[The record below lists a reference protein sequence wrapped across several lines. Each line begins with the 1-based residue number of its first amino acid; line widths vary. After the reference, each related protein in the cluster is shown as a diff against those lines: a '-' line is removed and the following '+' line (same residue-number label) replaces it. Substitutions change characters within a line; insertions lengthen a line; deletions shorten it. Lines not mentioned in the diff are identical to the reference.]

1 MSLGTFVVYILEWA
15 LALLIFLALYKL
27 CLSGS
32 TLHRFNRYYLLG
44 SVALSMILPLFHIS
58 SPDAQQ
64 FTIEQTTLVKALRHN
79 PESTFMLPDI
89 EVIAS
94 GTNPGSQS
102 NTIWAL
108 LIIAI
113 YTIYVVTLLIGWT
126 RSSVKIIQFLR
137 GKPQHRLGRWT
148 HIVTHDEAYGP
159 FNWINY
165 IVVPSSESG
174 FSRRASILH
183 ELSHVKQLHFLDL
196 LFLLVCTVLNP
207 VCWLVMKEIKIV
219 HEYEADDEV
228 INHYHVVSRDYQ
240 RLLILRTVG
249 AEAYALASSFNLNI
263 KKRIIMMK
271 KQKSTKWRAL
281 WLLAAIPIM
290 GIALTAFANPIS
302 LEGVKKEIKTTV
314 VANIIN
320 EQPTTPSTITE
331 SLPLE
336 EGIEET
342 LEAPIVTDDEPLVVI
357 NGNVVK
363 VKGGKIIK
371 EDGVAVNISQ
381 NILQSLGL
389 KEDDLES
396 ISILKDAAATAI
408 WGEQGKNGVIE
419 IRTKKHAEEMRQ
431 EIRKLEAELSTAQED
446 QPTVSEQ
453 ADGQPSD
460 DDEVFQVVEEM
471 PEFTGGMQA
480 LMAFLS
486 KNIHY
491 PQLAKELGVQGR
503 VMVKFVVNKVGGIE
517 EVGIVKSAS
526 DIKENHPDAESE
538 KAKGLTD
545 EQIKVLQARYD
556 QACTELDSEAERV
569 IKSMPAW
576 IPGKQRGKTVR
587 VLYNVPINFRLN

>member
-1 MSLGTFVVYILEWA
+1 MSLGAFVVYILEWA

-89 EVIAS
+89 EVTAS

-102 NTIWAL
+102 DTIWAL

-137 GKPQHRLGRWT
+137 GKPQHRLGRWI

-228 INHYHVVSRDYQ
+228 INHYHVESRDYQ

-281 WLLAAIPIM
+281 WLFAAIPIM
-290 GIALTAFANPIS
+290 GIALTAFARPIS
-302 LEGVKKEIKTTV
+302 LEGVKKEIKTNV

-320 EQPTTPSTITE
+320 EQPTTPSTITK

-336 EGIEET
+336 EDLEEVP
-342 LEAPIVTDDEPLVVI
+342 EAPIVTDDEPLVVL
-357 NGNVVK
+357 NGNVVN
-363 VKGGKIIK
+363 VKGAKIIK
-371 EDGVAVNISQ
+371 EGGVALNISQ
-381 NILQSLGL
+381 NVFESLGL
-389 KEDDLES
+389 KEDDIES
-396 ISILKDAAATAI
+396 VSILKDAAAKAI

-419 IRTKKHAEEMRQ
+419 IRTKKSAA
-431 EIRKLEAELSTAQED
+431 EAEAKVAKAAEVAKEFEGVTLSPAE
-446 QPTVSEQ
+446 
-453 ADGQPSD
+453 ASD

-471 PEFTGGMQA
+471 PEFTGGMPA

-503 VMVKFVVNKVGGIE
+503 VMVSFEVNKVGGIE
-517 EVGIVKSAS
+517 NVRVVKSAS
-526 DIKENHPDAESE
+526 EIKTNHPDAESE

-556 QACTELDSEAERV
+556 QACTELDNEAERV

-587 VLYNVPINFRLN
+587 VLFNVPINFRLN

>member
-1 MSLGTFVVYILEWA
+1 MSLGTFIVYILEWA

-89 EVIAS
+89 EVTAS

-102 NTIWAL
+102 DTIWAL

-137 GKPQHRLGRWT
+137 GKPQHRLGRWI

-240 RLLILRTVG
+240 RLLLIRTVG

-271 KQKSTKWRAL
+271 KQKSTKWRTL

-290 GIALTAFANPIS
+290 GIALTAFARPIS
-302 LEGVKKEIKTTV
+302 LEGVKKEIKTNV

-320 EQPTTPSTITE
+320 EQPTTPSTITK

-336 EGIEET
+336 EDLEEVP
-342 LEAPIVTDDEPLVVI
+342 EAPIVTDDEPLVVL
-357 NGNVVK
+357 NGNVVN
-363 VKGGKIIK
+363 VKGAKIIK
-371 EDGVAVNISQ
+371 EGGVALNISQ
-381 NILQSLGL
+381 NVFESLGL
-389 KEDDLES
+389 KEDDIES
-396 ISILKDAAATAI
+396 VSILKDAAAKAI

-446 QPTVSEQ
+446 LPIVQEQ

-471 PEFTGGMQA
+471 PEFTGGMPA

-503 VMVKFVVNKVGGIE
+503 VIVKFVVNKVGGIE
-517 EVGIVKSAS
+517 EVKVVKSAI
-526 DIKENHPDAESE
+526 DIKTNHPDAESE

-556 QACTELDSEAERV
+556 QACTELDNEAERV

-576 IPGKQRGKTVR
+576 TPGKQRGKTVR

>member
-1 MSLGTFVVYILEWA
+1 MSLGTFVVYILEWV

-89 EVIAS
+89 EVTAS

-102 NTIWAL
+102 DTIWAL

-137 GKPQHRLGRWT
+137 GKPQHRLGRWI

-240 RLLILRTVG
+240 RLLLIRTVG

-271 KQKSTKWRAL
+271 KRQTTKWRTL
-281 WLLAAIPIM
+281 WVLAAIPLA
-290 GIALTAFANPIS
+290 GIALTAFAR
-302 LEGVKKEIKTTV
+302 EKE
-314 VANIIN
+314 ASAQ
-320 EQPTTPSTITE
+320 QPSREKITL
-331 SLPLE
+331 SLPTE
-336 EGIEET
+336 KDSGQAP
-342 LEAPIVTDDEPLVVI
+342 EARQAIPDDGEPLIVVD
-357 NGNVVK
+357 
-363 VKGGKIIK
+363 GKIVNVNVTGAK
-371 EDGVAVNISQ
+371 VARKDGIVDNDVFNNFLNA
-381 NILQSLGL
+381 LGL
-389 KEDDLES
+389 KEDDIES
-396 ISILKDAAATAI
+396 IFVLREASATSI

-431 EIRKLEAELSTAQED
+431 EARKQAAELSTAQED
-446 QPTVSEQ
+446 LPIVQEK

-491 PQLAKELGVQGR
+491 PQLAQELGVQGR
-503 VMVKFVVNKVGGIE
+503 VMVSFEVNKVGGIE
-517 EVGIVKSAS
+517 EVKVVKSAS
-526 DIKENHPDAESE
+526 DLKTNHPDAESE

-556 QACTELDSEAERV
+556 QACTELDNEAERV

-576 IPGKQRGKTVR
+576 TPGKQRGKTVR

>member
-1 MSLGTFVVYILEWA
+1 MSLGAFVVYILEWA

-89 EVIAS
+89 EVTAS

-102 NTIWAL
+102 DTIWAL

-137 GKPQHRLGRWT
+137 GKPQHRLGRWI

-228 INHYHVVSRDYQ
+228 INHYHVESRDYQ

-281 WLLAAIPIM
+281 WLFAAIPIM
-290 GIALTAFANPIS
+290 GIALTAFARPIS
-302 LEGVKKEIKTTV
+302 LEGVKKEIKTNV

-320 EQPTTPSTITE
+320 EQPTTPSTITK

-336 EGIEET
+336 EDLEEVP
-342 LEAPIVTDDEPLVVI
+342 EAPIVTDDEPLVVL
-357 NGNVVK
+357 NGNVVN
-363 VKGGKIIK
+363 VKGAKIIK
-371 EDGVAVNISQ
+371 EGGVALNISQ
-381 NILQSLGL
+381 NVFESLGL
-389 KEDDLES
+389 KEDDIES
-396 ISILKDAAATAI
+396 VSILKDAAAKAI

-419 IRTKKHAEEMRQ
+419 IRTKKSAA
-431 EIRKLEAELSTAQED
+431 EAEAKVAKAAEVAKEFEGVTLSPAE
-446 QPTVSEQ
+446 
-453 ADGQPSD
+453 ASD

-503 VMVKFVVNKVGGIE
+503 VIVKFVVNKVGGIE
-517 EVGIVKSAS
+517 EVKVVKSAS
-526 DIKENHPDAESE
+526 DIKTNHPDAESE

-576 IPGKQRGKTVR
+576 TPGKQRGKTVR
-587 VLYNVPINFRLN
+587 VLFIVPINFRLN

>member
-89 EVIAS
+89 EVTAS

-102 NTIWAL
+102 DTIWAL

-137 GKPQHRLGRWT
+137 GKPQHRLGRWI

-228 INHYHVVSRDYQ
+228 INHYHVESRDYQ

-281 WLLAAIPIM
+281 WLFAAIPIM
-290 GIALTAFANPIS
+290 GIALTAFARPIS
-302 LEGVKKEIKTTV
+302 LEGVKKEIKTNV

-320 EQPTTPSTITE
+320 EQPTTPSTITK

-336 EGIEET
+336 EDLEEVP
-342 LEAPIVTDDEPLVVI
+342 EAPIVTDDEPLVVL
-357 NGNVVK
+357 NGNVVN
-363 VKGGKIIK
+363 VKGAKIIK
-371 EDGVAVNISQ
+371 EGGVALNISQ
-381 NILQSLGL
+381 NVFESLGL
-389 KEDDLES
+389 KEDDIES
-396 ISILKDAAATAI
+396 VSILKDAAAKAI

-419 IRTKKHAEEMRQ
+419 IRTKKSAA
-431 EIRKLEAELSTAQED
+431 EAEAKVAKAAEVAKEFEGVTLSPAE
-446 QPTVSEQ
+446 
-453 ADGQPSD
+453 ASD

-471 PEFTGGMQA
+471 PEFTGGMPA
-480 LMAFLS
+480 LMAFFS

-517 EVGIVKSAS
+517 EVKVVKSAS
-526 DIKENHPDAESE
+526 DIKTNHPDAESE

-556 QACTELDSEAERV
+556 QACTELDNEAERV

-587 VLYNVPINFRLN
+587 VLFNVPINFRLN

>member
-1 MSLGTFVVYILEWA
+1 MSLGAFVVYILEWA

-89 EVIAS
+89 EVTAS

-102 NTIWAL
+102 DTIWAL

-137 GKPQHRLGRWT
+137 GKPQHRLGRWI

-240 RLLILRTVG
+240 RLLLIRTVG

-281 WLLAAIPIM
+281 WLFAAIPIM
-290 GIALTAFANPIS
+290 GIALTAFARPIS
-302 LEGVKKEIKTTV
+302 LEGVKKEIKTNV

-320 EQPTTPSTITE
+320 EQPTTPSTITK

-336 EGIEET
+336 EDLEEVP
-342 LEAPIVTDDEPLVVI
+342 EAPIVTDDEPLVVL
-357 NGNVVK
+357 NGNVVN
-363 VKGGKIIK
+363 VKGAKIIK
-371 EDGVAVNISQ
+371 EGGVALNISQ
-381 NILQSLGL
+381 NVFESLGL
-389 KEDDLES
+389 KEDDIES
-396 ISILKDAAATAI
+396 VSILKDAAAKAI

-419 IRTKKHAEEMRQ
+419 IRTKKSAA
-431 EIRKLEAELSTAQED
+431 EAEAKVAKAAEVAKEFEGVTLSPAE
-446 QPTVSEQ
+446 
-453 ADGQPSD
+453 ASD

-471 PEFTGGMQA
+471 PEFTGGMPA

-491 PQLAKELGVQGR
+491 PQLAKELGVQGK
-503 VMVKFVVNKVGGIE
+503 VIVKFVVNKVGGIE
-517 EVGIVKSAS
+517 EVKVVKSAS
-526 DIKENHPDAESE
+526 EIKTNHPDAESE

-556 QACTELDSEAERV
+556 QACTELDNEAERV

-587 VLYNVPINFRLN
+587 VLFNVPINFRLN

>member
-89 EVIAS
+89 EVTAS

-102 NTIWAL
+102 DTIWAL

-137 GKPQHRLGRWT
+137 GKPQHRLGRWI

-228 INHYHVVSRDYQ
+228 INHYHVESRDYQ

-281 WLLAAIPIM
+281 WLFAAIPIM
-290 GIALTAFANPIS
+290 GIALTAFARPIS
-302 LEGVKKEIKTTV
+302 LEGVKKEIKTNV

-320 EQPTTPSTITE
+320 EQPTTPSTITK

-336 EGIEET
+336 EDLEEVP
-342 LEAPIVTDDEPLVVI
+342 EAPIVTDDEPLVVL
-357 NGNVVK
+357 NGNVVN
-363 VKGGKIIK
+363 VKGAKIIK
-371 EDGVAVNISQ
+371 EGGVALNISQ
-381 NILQSLGL
+381 NVFESLGL
-389 KEDDLES
+389 KEDDIES
-396 ISILKDAAATAI
+396 VSILKDAAAKAI

-419 IRTKKHAEEMRQ
+419 IRTKKSAA
-431 EIRKLEAELSTAQED
+431 EAEAKVAKAAEVAKEFEGVTLSPAE
-446 QPTVSEQ
+446 
-453 ADGQPSD
+453 ASD

-503 VMVKFVVNKVGGIE
+503 VIVKFVVNKVGGIE
-517 EVGIVKSAS
+517 EVKVVKSAS
-526 DIKENHPDAESE
+526 EIKTNHPDAEIE

-556 QACTELDSEAERV
+556 QACTELDNEAERV

-576 IPGKQRGKTVR
+576 TPGKQRGKTVR
-587 VLYNVPINFRLN
+587 VLFNVPINFRLN